1 MGISR
6 VRKSVVCSVSFI
18 ALSAALSLNAAAE
31 TKSDEEVVVTASR
44 AKPVPKKQYGGSSTF
59 ISSEDLNLRQT
70 RIVSDVLRDIP
81 GVAVNRSGGVGG
93 ITQVRLRG
101 TEANHTLVLID
112 GIEASD
118 PYQGEFDFATLIADD
133 VASIEVLR
141 GQQSALYGSDAIG
154 GVIAYRTASGREAP
168 GLRGRIEGG
177 SFSSF
182 DSALRYGGYGGGL
195 DYALSAAYN
204 STEGT
209 PTARFGT
216 RDVGGKNLSLAGRF
230 VYEASERLS
239 FRAIGRYAFT
249 EADSNPQLYDPADP
263 LNGFIVDGD
272 GTYENKVFYGLVG
285 VDYALMDGAWTHALT
300 LQGVDSERDSFQFG
314 AQDYSFKGARVKGSY
329 VTAYAFGTDDV
340 KHTLTGALDWERE
353 IFRNTTPY
361 YSGSVVEKRSLD
373 NTGVVAS
380 YDLLIGD
387 AFGFGASVRHDE
399 NDLFR
404 NSTTWRVQASY
415 QLASGTRFH
424 AAGGSGIK
432 APGVFE
438 LFGFF
443 PDFFIGNPD
452 LKAER
457 SIGWEAGIEQTFLD
471 GDAKVDVTYFSTTL
485 EDEIATVGFPS
496 TPINLATDSEQHGIE
511 VSVQAVI
518 DANWRV
524 FASYTWLDAKQDG
537 VEEVRRPEHS
547 GSLNLS
553 YLADGGAWSATLTVR
568 YNGEMTDS
576 NFTNFGPYPAVLD
589 SFTLVNLGG
598 DVRVTDSVRAYARV
612 ENLTDETYEE
622 VYTFAT
628 PGRAFYAGIK
638 AGF

>member
-1 MGISR
+1 M
-6 VRKSVVCSVSFI
+6 RKSVLCSASFI
-18 ALSAALSLNAAAE
+18 ALSAALAFNAMAEE

-44 AKPVPKKQYGGSSTF
+44 ARPVPKKQYGGSATF
-59 ISSEDLNLRQT
+59 VSAEDLNLRQT
-70 RIVSDVLRDIP
+70 RIVSDILRDIP
-81 GVAVNRSGGVGG
+81 GVAVNRSGGAGG
-93 ITQVRLRG
+93 ITQIRLRG
-101 TEANHTLVLID
+101 SEANHTLVLID

-154 GVIAYRTASGREAP
+154 GVISYRTASGREAP

-182 DSALRYGGYGGGL
+182 DSALRFGGYEGGL

-209 PTARFGT
+209 PTARFGS

-230 VYEASERLS
+230 VYEASERLTL
-239 FRAIGRYAFT
+239 RLIGRYSRT
-249 EADSNPQLYDPADP
+249 EADSNPQLYAPADP
-263 LNGFIVDGD
+263 LNGFVVDGD
-272 GTYENKVFYGLVG
+272 GTYQNKAFYGLAG
-285 VDYALMDGAWTHALT
+285 VDYALLDGAWTHSLN
-300 LQGVDSERDSFQFG
+300 LQGVDSERDTYQFG
-314 AQDYSFKGARVKGSY
+314 AQDYSFKGSRVKASY
-329 VTAYAFGTDDV
+329 VTAYAFGTDDL
-340 KHTLTGALDWERE
+340 KHTVTGAIDWKRE
-353 IFRNTTPY
+353 TFRNTTPY
-361 YSGSVVEKRSLD
+361 YSGDVVEKRTLD
-373 NTGVVAS
+373 NTGFVAS
-380 YDLLIGD
+380 YDLLAGD
-387 AFGFGASVRHDE
+387 AFGFGASVRYDE
-399 NDLFR
+399 NDIFR
-404 NSTTWRVQASY
+404 NATTWRVQASY
-415 QLASGTRFH
+415 AFAGGTRLH

-438 LFGFF
+438 LWGFF
-443 PDFFIGNPD
+443 PSFFISNPD

-457 SIGWEAGIEQTFLD
+457 SVGWEAGVEQTFLN
-471 GDAKVDVTYFSTTL
+471 GDAKIDVTYFSNTL

-496 TPINLATDSEQHGIE
+496 TPVNLATDSEQQGVE
-511 VSVQAVI
+511 VSVQALI

-524 FASYTWLDAKQDG
+524 FASYTWLDAKQNG
-537 VEEVRRPEHS
+537 IEEARRPEHS

-553 YLADGGAWSATLTVR
+553 YLADGDAWSATLTVR
-568 YNGEMTDS
+568 YNGRMTDS

-598 DVRVTDSVRAYARV
+598 DVRISDSVRAYARV
-612 ENLTDETYEE
+612 ENLTDATYEE

>member
-1 MGISR
+1 MRGYP
-6 VRKSVVCSVSFI
+6 VRKSLCVSVSLLTL
-18 ALSAALSLNAAAE
+18 LSASAIAEAA
-31 TKSDEEVVVTASR
+31 KSDEEVVVTASR

-59 ISSEDLNLRQT
+59 ISAEDLELRQT
-70 RIVSDVLRDIP
+70 RQISDILRDVP

-118 PYQGEFDFATLIADD
+118 PYQGEFDFATLIGDD

-182 DSALRYGGYGGGL
+182 DSALRYGGYEGGL

-249 EADSNPQLYDPADP
+249 EADSNPQLYAPADP
-263 LNGFIVDGD
+263 LNGFVVDGD

-285 VDYALMDGAWTHALT
+285 MDYALMDGAWTHSLT
-300 LQGVDSERDSFQFG
+300 LQGVDSERETYQFG

-329 VTAYAFGTDDV
+329 VTAYTFGSDEL
-340 KHTLTGALDWERE
+340 KHTITGAIDWKRE
-353 IFRNTTPY
+353 FFRNTTPY
-361 YSGSVVEKRSLD
+361 YSGDVVEKRTLD
-373 NTGVVAS
+373 NTGFVAS
-380 YDLLIGD
+380 YDLLAGD
-387 AFGFGASVRHDE
+387 VFGFGASVRYDE
-399 NDLFR
+399 NDLFK
-404 NSTTWRVQASY
+404 NATTWRVQASY
-415 QLASGTRFH
+415 AFASGTRLH

-438 LFGFF
+438 LYGFF
-443 PDFFIGNPD
+443 PSFFTGNPN

-457 SIGWEAGIEQTFLD
+457 SIGWEFGVEQAFLD
-471 GDAKVDVTYFSTTL
+471 GAAKIDVTYFSNTL

-496 TPINLATDSEQHGIE
+496 TPVNLATDSEQQGIE
-511 VSVQAVI
+511 VSVQAII

-524 FASYTWLDAKQDG
+524 FASYTWLNAEQNG
-537 VEEVRRPEHS
+537 VQEVRRPEHS

-553 YLADGGAWSATLTVR
+553 YLADDDLWSATLTVR
-568 YNGEMTDS
+568 YNGQMTDS

-598 DVRVTDSVRAYARV
+598 DVRVTDSIRAYARV

-622 VYTFAT
+622 VYTYAT